1 MTLTATCGP
10 AALMMI
16 LHHWGIEDATLAEL
30 AAATGTGPDGT
41 SLLALKKAAEQRGLT
56 ALALRLQVQQLRD
69 IPLPAIAH
77 VHGDHFAVLRA
88 VDDEVIVDDPARG
101 RLRMSTRLF
110 ARSWTGVV
118 LIAGKWNARIAPSGD
133 WTS

>member
-1 MTLTATCGP
+1 MTLKGNCGP
-10 AALMMI
+10 AALKMI
-16 LHHWGIEDATLAEL
+16 LHHWGIPETLPALEM
-30 AAATGTGPDGT
+30 ATGTGPDGT
-41 SLLALKKAAEQRGLT
+41 SLLALKEAAQQRGLM
-56 ALALRLQVQQLRD
+56 ALALRLQVQQLGD

-88 VDDEVIVDDPARG
+88 VGDEVIVDDPARG
-101 RLRMSTRLF
+101 RLRMSAHVF

-118 LIAGKWNARIAPSGD
+118 LIAGKWNARIAHSCD